1 MLKTTLAAALIL
13 ATPAAALAQRSAPT
27 LGDGAANKDSF
38 ISIAEA
44 RFAYIDA
51 DSSGDIDEAEYVT
64 VRLQEFDLADRNGD
78 GELTR
83 GEVRQFPEP
92 VNGRSLHRSEFEEDV
107 RARYAELAQGG
118 TLSQAAYVGAAE
130 AAFDNADRNGDG
142 AVARGEARNLAP
154 L

>member
-13 ATPAAALAQRSAPT
+13 AAPSMALAQRSAPT
-27 LGDGAANKDSF
+27 LGDGAANKDAF
-38 ISIAEA
+38 LAIAEA

-51 DSSGDIDEAEYVT
+51 DSNLAIDEAEYVA

-78 GELTR
+78 QELTR

-92 VNGRSLHRSEFEEDV
+92 VNGRSLHRSEFEEGV
-107 RARYAELAQGG
+107 RSRFAELAEGG
-118 TLSQAAYVGAAE
+118 TISEEAYLAAAE
-130 AAFDNADRNGDG
+130 AAFDAADRSGDG
-142 AVARGEARNLAP
+142 AVDRGEARNLAS